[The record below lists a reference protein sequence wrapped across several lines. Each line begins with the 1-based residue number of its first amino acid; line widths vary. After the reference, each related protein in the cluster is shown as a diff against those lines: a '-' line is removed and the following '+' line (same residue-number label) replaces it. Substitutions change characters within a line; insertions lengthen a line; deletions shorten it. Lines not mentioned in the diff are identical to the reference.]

1 MALFDY
7 EFTVTGVVP
16 DSTLIEI
23 EGMRVIAT
31 TRSSPHRPAQTVM
44 RGPVPDQAA
53 LHGIMNRLQ
62 SIGLDIVEVRRLVN
76 GDSKR

>member
-7 EFTVTGVVP
+7 EFRVTGVVP
-16 DSTLIEI
+16 QATLIEI
-23 EGMRVIAT
+23 EGMRVVIAT
-31 TRSSPHRPAQTVM
+31 GATKTEPAQTLL

-62 SIGLDIVEVRRLVN
+62 SIGLDLIEVRRLV
-76 GDSKR
+76 

>member
-7 EFTVTGVVP
+7 EFRVTGVVP
-16 DSTLIEI
+16 EATLIEI
-23 EGMRVIAT
+23 EGMRVTAV
-31 TRSSPHRPAQTVM
+31 TRSPPPGRAETVM

-62 SIGLDIVEVRRLVN
+62 SIGLDIIEVRRLD
-76 GDSKR
+76 GH